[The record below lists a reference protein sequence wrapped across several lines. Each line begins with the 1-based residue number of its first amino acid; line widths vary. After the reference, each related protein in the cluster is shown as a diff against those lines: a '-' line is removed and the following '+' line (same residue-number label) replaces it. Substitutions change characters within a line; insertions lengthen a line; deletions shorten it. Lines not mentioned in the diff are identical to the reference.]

1 MSKLYAQRDA
11 DSAIVPACIPFAISF
26 IGGIEMG
33 AYSEMDLDMQFGSDN
48 PFTSDGEVSTPI
60 QAASQNQQASGSAAS
75 MRPQPPQADD
85 AAKKK
90 AADEDE
96 KRRAHEESEAKR
108 KAEWEAR
115 QQAKKAAEQEQLDK
129 LAAMSDDEVMM
140 ASTQRIGAD
149 TERLTRRNMKECI
162 SEHIQTLCLEDPAFA
177 RKAMHP
183 RKTMIHC
190 IWYINRKAKEFAD
203 QEMKDNGFKPE
214 NGIYGCDVPDDLCYQ
229 WAEDYFN
236 DPNAEEDKEKDEK
249 FVSKPYPGSSSKAAS
264 KNKAKTD
271 HPKKSETKTA
281 PKQSDDLGQM
291 TLGDIGLLGGMA
303 G

>member
-1 MSKLYAQRDA
+1 
-11 DSAIVPACIPFAISF
+11 
-26 IGGIEMG
+26 MG
-33 AYSEMDLDMQFGSDN
+33 TYSEMDIDMLYGSDS
-48 PFTSDGEVSTPI
+48 PFASDSKTTASKQTDSQATPI
-60 QAASQNQQASGSAAS
+60 TASAAP
-75 MRPQPPQADD
+75 MRSQTPQADAD
-85 AAKKK
+85 TKKK
-90 AADEDE
+90 AADEAAAKRKADEDE

-108 KAEWEAR
+108 KAEWEAK

-140 ASTQRIGAD
+140 ASTRRIGAD

-190 IWYINRKAKEFAD
+190 IWYINRKAKEFVE
-203 QEMKDNGFKPE
+203 QEMKDNDLKPE

-236 DPNAEEDKEKDEK
+236 DPNAEEDEEKDEK

-271 HPKKSETKTA
+271 HPKKPETKTA
-281 PKQSDDLGQM
+281 PKKDNDLGQM

>member
-1 MSKLYAQRDA
+1 
-11 DSAIVPACIPFAISF
+11 
-26 IGGIEMG
+26 MG

-48 PFTSDGEVSTPI
+48 PFLSDSEVSTPF
-60 QAASQNQQASGSAAS
+60 QANSQNQQASSS
-75 MRPQPPQADD
+75 VTTTQSQPPQADD
-85 AAKKK
+85 AKKK
-90 AADEDE
+90 AADEDVAKRKADE
-96 KRRAHEESEAKR
+96 DARRRAHEESEAKR

-140 ASTQRIGAD
+140 ASTRRIGAD

-190 IWYINRKAKEFAD
+190 IWYIYRKAKEFAD
-203 QEMKDNGFKPE
+203 QEMKDNCFKPE

-229 WAEDYFN
+229 WAEEYFN
-236 DPNAEEDKEKDEK
+236 DPNAKEDEENDEK
-249 FVSKPYPGSSSKAAS
+249 FVSKPYTGSSSKPAS

-271 HPKKSETKTA
+271 RSKKTETKTA
-281 PKQSDDLGQM
+281 PKKADDLGQM

>member
-1 MSKLYAQRDA
+1 
-11 DSAIVPACIPFAISF
+11 
-26 IGGIEMG
+26 MG
-33 AYSEMDLDMQFGSDN
+33 AYSEMDLDMQYDSDN
-48 PFTSDGEVSTPI
+48 PFISDGEVSAPI
-60 QAASQNQQASGSAAS
+60 RAVSQDQQASGSVAS
-75 MRPQPPQADD
+75 TRPQPSPTDEASKKKSADGA
-85 AAKKK
+85 AAKH
-90 AADEDE
+90 AAEEDE
-96 KRRAHEESEAKR
+96 KRRAHEEAEAKR

-140 ASTQRIGAD
+140 ASTRRIGAD
-149 TERLTRRNMKECI
+149 TERLTRRNMKECL
-162 SEHIQTLCLEDPAFA
+162 SEHIQTLCLEDPTFA

-190 IWYINRKAKEFAD
+190 IWYINRKAKEFAE

-249 FVSKPYPGSSSKAAS
+249 FVSKPYSGSSSKAAS

-271 HPKKSETKTA
+271 HTKKSETKSA

>member
-1 MSKLYAQRDA
+1 
-11 DSAIVPACIPFAISF
+11 
-26 IGGIEMG
+26 MG
-33 AYSEMDLDMQFGSDN
+33 AYSEMDIDMQYGSDS
-48 PFTSDGEVSTPI
+48 PFTSDNEASESRQAESRTP
-60 QAASQNQQASGSAAS
+60 QAATPAAAAQH
-75 MRPQPPQADD
+75 QPLQADAD
-85 AAKKK
+85 AKKK

-96 KRRAHEESEAKR
+96 KRRAYEESEAKR

-190 IWYINRKAKEFAD
+190 IWYINRKAKEFVE
-203 QEMKDNGFKPE
+203 QEMKDNDLKPE

-229 WAEDYFN
+229 WAEEYFN
-236 DPNAEEDKEKDEK
+236 DPNAKEDEEKEEK
-249 FVSKPYPGSSSKAAS
+249 FVSKPYTGSSSKTAS
-264 KNKAKTD
+264 KRKAKTD
-271 HPKKSETKTA
+271 HPKKPETKTA
-281 PKQSDDLGQM
+281 PKKADDLGQM

>member
-33 AYSEMDLDMQFGSDN
+33 AYSEMDIDMQYGSDS
-48 PFTSDGEVSTPI
+48 PFTSDNEASESRQAESRTP
-60 QAASQNQQASGSAAS
+60 QAATPAAAAQH
-75 MRPQPPQADD
+75 QPLQADAD
-85 AAKKK
+85 AKKK

-96 KRRAHEESEAKR
+96 KRRAYEESEAKR

-140 ASTQRIGAD
+140 ASTRRIGAD

-190 IWYINRKAKEFAD
+190 IWYINRKAKEFVE
-203 QEMKDNGFKPE
+203 QEMKDNDLKPE

-229 WAEDYFN
+229 WAEEYFN
-236 DPNAEEDKEKDEK
+236 DPNAKEDEEKEEK
-249 FVSKPYPGSSSKAAS
+249 FVSKPYTGSSSKTAS
-264 KNKAKTD
+264 KSKAKTD
-271 HPKKSETKTA
+271 HPQKPETKTA
-281 PKQSDDLGQM
+281 PKKADDLGQM

>member
-1 MSKLYAQRDA
+1 
-11 DSAIVPACIPFAISF
+11 
-26 IGGIEMG
+26 MG
-33 AYSEMDLDMQFGSDN
+33 AYSEMDLDMQYGSDS
-48 PFTSDGEVSTPI
+48 PFTSDNEASESRQAESRAP
-60 QAASQNQQASGSAAS
+60 QAATPAAAAQH
-75 MRPQPPQADD
+75 QPLQADAD
-85 AAKKK
+85 AKKK

-96 KRRAHEESEAKR
+96 KRRAYKESEAKR

-140 ASTQRIGAD
+140 ASTRRIGAD

-190 IWYINRKAKEFAD
+190 IWYINRKAKEFVE
-203 QEMKDNGFKPE
+203 QEMKDNDLKPE

-229 WAEDYFN
+229 WAEEYFN
-236 DPNAEEDKEKDEK
+236 DPNAKEDEEKEEK
-249 FVSKPYPGSSSKAAS
+249 FVSKPYTGSSSKTAS
-264 KNKAKTD
+264 KSKAKTD
-271 HPKKSETKTA
+271 HPKKPETKTA
-281 PKQSDDLGQM
+281 PKKADDLGQM

>member
-1 MSKLYAQRDA
+1 
-11 DSAIVPACIPFAISF
+11 
-26 IGGIEMG
+26 MG
-33 AYSEMDLDMQFGSDN
+33 AYSEMDIDMQYGSDS
-48 PFTSDGEVSTPI
+48 PFTSDNEASESRQAESRTP
-60 QAASQNQQASGSAAS
+60 QAATPAAAAQH
-75 MRPQPPQADD
+75 QPLQADAD
-85 AAKKK
+85 AKKK

-96 KRRAHEESEAKR
+96 KRRAYEESEAKR

-190 IWYINRKAKEFAD
+190 IWYINRKAKEFVD

-214 NGIYGCDVPDDLCYQ
+214 NGVYGCDVPDDLCYQ

-249 FVSKPYPGSSSKAAS
+249 FVSKPYSGSSSKAAS

-271 HPKKSETKTA
+271 HTKKSETKSA